1 MTLTSRHF
9 LHGGLVTESYN
20 MGSGQRVQERYRPRA
35 EGLMR
40 TETHAVWEL
49 GTDHVGSTFSHR
61 EPGLHQA
68 VTALSGYVRTTWNV
82 FCSES

>member
-20 MGSGQRVQERYRPRA
+20 MGSGQRFQERYRPRA

-40 TETHAVWEL
+40 
-49 GTDHVGSTFSHR
+49 R
-61 EPGLHQA
+61 ERLM
-68 VTALSGYVRTTWNV
+68 LSGSWGLTIWAQHSPTGSRVSTRQ
-82 FCSES
+82 

>member
-9 LHGGLVTESYN
+9 LHGGLGTESCN
-20 MGSGQRVQERYRPRA
+20 MGSGQRFQERYRPRA

-40 TETHAVWEL
+40 TERLMLSGSWEL
-49 GTDHVGSTFSHR
+49 TMGAQHSPR
-61 EPGLHQA
+61 EPGLHQG